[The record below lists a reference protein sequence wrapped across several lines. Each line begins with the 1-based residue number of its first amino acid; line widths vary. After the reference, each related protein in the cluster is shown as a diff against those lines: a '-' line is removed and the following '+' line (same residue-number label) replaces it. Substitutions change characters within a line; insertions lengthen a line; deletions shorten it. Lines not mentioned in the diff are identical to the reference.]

1 MPTPVRISYVDLES
15 ALNWSSSAG
24 PYENQALI
32 CRRTGRVYLQ
42 SMHGDFEEEG
52 LPEDIEDVTLYLA
65 VPHKNDLDLGR
76 ALVFEFVEAEAP
88 ELKSQLSSA
97 FRQRGAYSK
106 LKSILERSGLLQ
118 RWYEYEAAA
127 TRSALSHWAQENGL
141 LVLEA
146 TRGDERG
153 AS

>member
-1 MPTPVRISYVDLES
+1 MCVPIHISYEDLES
-15 ALNWSSSAG
+15 ALNWSSSGG

-42 SMHGDFEEEG
+42 SMNGDFEDEE
-52 LPEDIEDVTLYLA
+52 LPDDIEDGTLYVA

-76 ALVFEFVEAEAP
+76 ALVFEFVETEAP
-88 ELKSQLSSA
+88 RVAAAVQAA

-106 LKSILERSGLLQ
+106 FKAILERESLLQ

-127 TRSALSHWAQENGL
+127 TRSALERWALENGL
-141 LVLEA
+141 VVNGSSRSDA
-146 TRGDERG
+146 
-153 AS
+153 